1 MGVLLISEVKLKN
14 FTNINKNLDMDV
26 LRAEVQITQDT
37 ELQPLLGSLF
47 YNHLLDQ
54 VSSTGNTFNS
64 DELTLVNEY
73 IAPYLIQASY
83 FRAIPHLHYRTMN
96 RAIIEGQTEG
106 GSPVDLE
113 TMKYLRS
120 IQKQTADFYK
130 MRLQDWLITGRGQ
143 NLYPQY
149 LQTSTIDG
157 LIPDRTAKYNNPIVL
172 NHTSRYGY
180 AYRGHSGNGMMGNLP
195 SYSEIQS
202 SNPDCYDCY

>member
-1 MGVLLISEVKLKN
+1 MGVLLISETKLKS
-14 FTNINKNLDMDV
+14 FTNINKNVDMDV

-37 ELQPLLGSLF
+37 ELQPLLGTPF
-47 YNHLLDQ
+47 YQHLLDQ

-64 DELTLVNEY
+64 DELTLVNDY

-83 FRAIPHLHYRTMN
+83 FRAIPHLHYRVMN
-96 RAIIEGQTEG
+96 RSIIEGQTEG

-143 NLYPQY
+143 NLFPQY
-149 LQTSTIDG
+149 LSSSTIDG
-157 LIPDRTAKYNNPIVL
+157 MIPDKSAKYNNPIVL

-180 AYRGHSGNGMMGNLP
+180 AYRNGGGNGMMGNLP

>member
-1 MGVLLISEVKLKN
+1 MGVLLISETKLKQ
-14 FTNINKNLDMDV
+14 FTNINKNVDMDV
-26 LRAEVQITQDT
+26 LRGEVQVTQDT
-37 ELQPLLGSLF
+37 ELQPLLGSKF

-143 NLYPQY
+143 NLFPDY
-149 LQTSTIDG
+149 LSTSTIDG
-157 LIPDRTAKYNNPIVL
+157 MIPDKSAKYNNPIVL
-172 NHTSRYGY
+172 NHTTRYGY
-180 AYRGHSGNGMMGNLP
+180 SKRGNGGIGNLP
-195 SYSEIQS
+195 SYSEIES
-202 SNPDCYDCY
+202 SSPPCYDCY